1 MKKVLLGATA
11 LAMGSMSGCS
21 AVSNEVAGNSANT
34 GNALASGTVIR
45 SDGMA
50 AQAAIVRCRPDTLLP
65 WANVPV
71 EWNATTDSL
80 GRWSCT
86 GLPFGRIGIE
96 ARDPRSGQGAWRA
109 FPEDS
114 THRRD
119 TLAEPGTLSLAFP
132 SRREGT
138 VLLPGTSLA
147 VPVAGDLEASVSGIP
162 AGWKGSVLFLSATSG
177 PHPDTLAR
185 NVSVAAGARDSL
197 GYSRSSVLLRLSLGK
212 APGEVLT
219 DVPLLLRLDASNL
232 DFSRSALRGADLRV
246 RTVQGTDLPVKVAS
260 WDSASAKAEVWTRLD
275 ALPAGRD
282 SLDLVLACGLPLLPV
297 TDSVIFP
304 RTAGWA
310 GSWAMEL
317 ASGKVKD
324 GSGTFDGTASGTSQV
339 AGVVGKALRFDG
351 TSGSFVRMEG
361 SAGGA
366 LALPALGPY
375 TLSAWVRLGDFAT
388 SRHVMGQ
395 GEYAGYLKFQ
405 KSWSADAVLDSNL
418 WMSKDCQFVRGN
430 NGGYYASAKADTA
443 RWVHLASVV
452 SDSVV
457 RLYVDGVL
465 VDGGTRWDPDSLGR
479 DASFDFH
486 LGTAPVAT
494 GVGQNFLGEIDEPQ
508 VMSLARSAAWIR
520 LQAWNQAP
528 GSPRARK
535 VR

>member
-1 MKKVLLGATA
+1 MRKVLFGATA
-11 LAMGSMSGCS
+11 LALTSMSGCS
-21 AVSNEVAGNSANT
+21 SASNEVAGNSANT
-34 GNALASGTVIR
+34 GNAQASGTVIR
-45 SDGMA
+45 SDGHP
-50 AQAAIVRCRPDTLLP
+50 AQAALVRCRPDTVLP
-65 WANVPV
+65 WANVPDA
-71 EWNATTDSL
+71 WNATTDSL

-86 GLPFGRIGIE
+86 GLPYGRIGIE

-109 FPEDS
+109 HPEDS
-114 THRRD
+114 THRSD
-119 TLAEPGTLSLAFP
+119 TLAEPGTLCLAFP
-132 SRREGT
+132 SEREGT

-147 VPVAGDLEASVSGIP
+147 VPVAGAIEASVSGIP
-162 AGWKGSVLFLSATSG
+162 AGWKGSVLFLSEISG

-185 NVSVAAGARDSL
+185 NVRVAAGARDSL
-197 GYSRSSVLLRLSLGK
+197 GYSRSSVLLRLPLGK

-275 ALPAGRD
+275 ALPAEQD
-282 SLDLVLACGLPLLPV
+282 SLDLVLSCGLPLLPL

-304 RTAGWA
+304 QMSGWA
-310 GSWAMEL
+310 GSWAMDD
-317 ASGKVKD
+317 ASGKVED
-324 GSGTFDGTASGTSQV
+324 GSGTSDGTASGTSLV

-361 SAGGA
+361 SANGA

-388 SRHVMGQ
+388 SRHVMGK

-405 KSWSADAVLDSNL
+405 KTWSAASVPDSNL
-418 WMSKDCQFVRGN
+418 WMSKDCQFVRGA
-430 NGGYYASAKADTA
+430 NGGYYARAKADTG
-443 RWVHLASVV
+443 RWTHLASVV
-452 SDSVV
+452 ADSVM
-457 RLYVDGVL
+457 RLYVDGFL
-465 VDGGTRWDPDSLGR
+465 VDGGTHWDPDSLGR

-486 LGTAPVAT
+486 LGAAPVAT

-508 VMSLARSAAWIR
+508 VMRLARSAAWIR

-528 GSPRARK
+528 ASPKARK
-535 VR
+535 LR